1 MLVVL
6 MGLFFISLVLDEY
19 SVVRHAM
26 QDNRIEAC
34 IELEAEDYEWDE
46 GQIQN
51 LTQFFTPHPAPL
63 PRRRSFSLSG
73 RQERGF
79 VSDKQ
84 KLGLVRRYAPRKG
97 MASYNYTLT

>member
-1 MLVVL
+1 MLAVL

-19 SVVRHAM
+19 SDVRHAM

-63 PRRRSFSLSG
+63 PRRRGFSLSG

-79 VSDKQ
+79 ISDKQ
-84 KLGLVRRYAPRKG
+84 RLGLVRRYALRK
-97 MASYNYTLT
+97 AILHHNYART

>member
-19 SVVRHAM
+19 SDVRHAM

-63 PRRRSFSLSG
+63 PRRRGFSLSG

-79 VSDKQ
+79 ISDKQ
-84 KLGLVRRYAPRKG
+84 RLGLVRRYALRK
-97 MASYNYTLT
+97 AILHHNYART